1 MIWFQNRQVNHHNPD
16 FALQQ
21 SAGVPGARLTGAIY
35 MFQFDIA
42 GWSRRSGKK
51 RLPRFLT
58 MVEYYPQLN
67 HSTNPFVEFP
77 AEHNFVRQGTAMS
90 EFSDRYFDAGP
101 TVRRIR
107 RIDRAIR
114 HAGLRTPYGLRGSS
128 PWPWILALALS
139 LTMWASLAWLILRK

>member
-1 MIWFQNRQVNHHNPD
+1 ME
-16 FALQQ
+16 L
-21 SAGVPGARLTGAIY
+21 AGTRLTGAIGR
-35 MFQFDIA
+35 FLPDA
-42 GWSRRSGKK
+42 AEWSRRNGKK
-51 RLPRFLT
+51 RPPRYLT

-67 HSTNPFVEFP
+67 HSANPFVEFP

-114 HAGLRTPYGLRGSS
+114 HAGLRTAYGLRGSS

>member
-1 MIWFQNRQVNHHNPD
+1 
-16 FALQQ
+16 
-21 SAGVPGARLTGAIY
+21 
-35 MFQFDIA
+35 
-42 GWSRRSGKK
+42 
-51 RLPRFLT
+51 

-67 HSTNPFVEFP
+67 HSANPFVEFP
-77 AEHNFVRQGTAMS
+77 AEHNFIRQGTAMS
-90 EFSDRYFDAGP
+90 EFSDRFFDAGP

-114 HAGLRTPYGLRGSS
+114 HAGLRTEYGLRGSS